1 MKRPMKLKYINR
13 GGGLLHVAGAVLLL
27 ILAGACSTTSR
38 LTEGETLYTGVKKF
52 DIVTTDNEKLP
63 SELLSNL

>member
-38 LTEGETLYTGVKKF
+38 LTEGETL
-52 DIVTTDNEKLP
+52 
-63 SELLSNL
+63 